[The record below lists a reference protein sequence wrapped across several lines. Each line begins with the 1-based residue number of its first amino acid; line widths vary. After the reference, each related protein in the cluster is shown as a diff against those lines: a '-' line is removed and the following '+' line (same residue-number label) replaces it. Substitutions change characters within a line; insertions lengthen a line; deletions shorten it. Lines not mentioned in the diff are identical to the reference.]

1 MYQDFKS
8 EEDKTIGMI
17 WPENS
22 DATEVLGE
30 FEIVD
35 NWVDITSQ
43 YIMDI
48 WAHRFYFTQS
58 HVWASITN
66 KMKTRICAGWY
77 MEEDLEYM
85 ILLREAESNIV
96 KCSTLGVYSIWTAYW
111 YALSIIHSVR

>member
-35 NWVDITSQ
+35 N
-43 YIMDI
+43 
-48 WAHRFYFTQS
+48 
-58 HVWASITN
+58 
-66 KMKTRICAGWY
+66 
-77 MEEDLEYM
+77 
-85 ILLREAESNIV
+85 
-96 KCSTLGVYSIWTAYW
+96 
-111 YALSIIHSVR
+111 